1 MSFFTLE
8 KIPSYF
14 VMLVS
19 QSINNQ
25 IWLQDF
31 RVYYSRKVTSF
42 LIPCIE
48 NWQMDPHVTSHR
60 KKTMEQEVRMVV
72 LRANLPLF
80 GDEFTALL

>member
-31 RVYYSRKVTSF
+31 EVYYSRKVISF

-48 NWQMDPHVTSHR
+48 NWQKDPHVTSHR
-60 KKTMEQEVRMVV
+60 KKNMEQEVRMVV
-72 LRANLPLF
+72 LRANLPLWR
-80 GDEFTALL
+80 